1 MTFNLLFWCSA
12 DDCGVRSESSLAS
25 TTGQGAFAL
34 LETENAMNSENVR
47 SGLTAPAIAVVI
59 WVVMALLF
67 DVGSKSMIA
76 LWAVIFA
83 VAAFVISTVITTLV
97 DRSKQRDTTVR

>member
-1 MTFNLLFWCSA
+1 MS
-12 DDCGVRSESSLAS
+12 
-25 TTGQGAFAL
+25 
-34 LETENAMNSENVR
+34 SENVR
-47 SGLTAPAIAVVI
+47 SGLTASAIAVVI